1 MVKCSSDTDKAHISE
16 SSATVIE
23 VLLLLQYHC
32 PPNLELHQH
41 LSRACAGQFLVSI
54 KIFFVQTSEPVCFK
68 HCKVNKVVSQEFVES
83 SSTDKISMP
92 TFLAEKNANVRSE
105 LLQCKNSSQCFDKN

>member
-16 SSATVIE
+16 SSATVVV

-41 LSRACAGQFLVSI
+41 LSRACAGQFLVMIIIIMINLNCYDYDSI
-54 KIFFVQTSEPVCFK
+54 LDEISLYFTRPQSNRLKNN
-68 HCKVNKVVSQEFVES
+68 NKQAIAAVHGPHS
-83 SSTDKISMP
+83 
-92 TFLAEKNANVRSE
+92 LVR
-105 LLQCKNSSQCFDKN
+105 CGY